1 MQREREREND
11 VPQLPMDIDIYLQ
24 FDHGP
29 AIPIN
34 IILMIIQTRNVSI
47 DCHGMQR
54 KQQPIKVN
62 VIEKRVEKDGP
73 YVSTN
78 FAFGKVN
85 NKNDILA
92 AFVAHDIYDE
102 SILSPYA
109 RLNSLELGPN
119 IIHVTVC
126 LYISLFIYILFC

>member
-1 MQREREREND
+1 
-11 VPQLPMDIDIYLQ
+11 
-24 FDHGP
+24 
-29 AIPIN
+29 
-34 IILMIIQTRNVSI
+34 MIIQTRNVSI

-126 LYISLFIYILFC
+126 VYLLLVCLYIYFFVSMI

>member
-1 MQREREREND
+1 
-11 VPQLPMDIDIYLQ
+11 MDIDIYLQ

-126 LYISLFIYILFC
+126 VYLLVCLYIYIVLLV

>member
-1 MQREREREND
+1 MS
-11 VPQLPMDIDIYLQ
+11 QLRMDIDIYLQ

-126 LYISLFIYILFC
+126 VYLLVCLYIYCFVSMI